1 MREQRIIDEL
11 EKRYNPECD
20 LIRDAPAV
28 TWTDY
33 ALLTLV
39 QDLYKRVNVLESRLE
54 EVESDVGIIH
64 F

>member
-1 MREQRIIDEL
+1 MREQRVIDEL

-33 ALLTLV
+33 ALLTLIK
-39 QDLYKRVNVLESRLE
+39 DLYERIDELETK
-54 EVESDVGIIH
+54 
-64 F
+64 